1 MELIDS
7 WRKINLG
14 KSATLK
20 ARIGW
25 QGLTTAEYLS
35 SGNYFLVTGTDF
47 LNGFIDWNNCVH
59 VEKERYDQDKY
70 IQLQV
75 DDILVTKDGT
85 IGKVA
90 IVDKIVKPTTLN
102 SGVFVIRPL
111 GKSFY
116 PKYLY
121 YILRSGHFSD
131 FLSKLTAGSTINHL
145 YQKDFVHYTF
155 SAPSTLQEQKLIA
168 DTLSDTDTLIQNLK
182 TLISKK
188 KAIKLGAMQ
197 ELLSGK
203 KRLRG
208 FTDKWRI
215 KTIGDIGNVKMCKR
229 IFSYQTTDEGDVP
242 FYKIGTF
249 GKEANSFI
257 SKHLFNE
264 FKNKYS
270 YPKVGDIL
278 ISASGTIGR
287 TVVYDGETA
296 YFQDSNIVW
305 IANDESI
312 VTNNFLYYIYNS
324 MEFNTEGSTIKRLY
338 NNLLLNISFFCPSLQ
353 EQKAIAQILSDMDS
367 EIEALETQLQ
377 KTENLKQGMMQE
389 LLTGK
394 IRLVNSK
401 SQSIKKDIPAKI
413 QSKSETKTIPLA
425 AEPDIAYKTE
435 KSRNEHITDAVLI
448 GTMADAFGSDKFPL
462 TRFMYTK
469 VSYLVKRFK
478 EEEDN
483 GYLKKAAGPYKPK
496 TRYGGAEKIALEN
509 KYVKKHIS
517 NYKGKKYENFVAGE
531 NAAKAVEY
539 FKKWYGEN
547 ALQWIQQFKYTKRN
561 QLELWATVDMAM
573 QDLLLVNKLV
583 NFQTVKQLINDDKEW
598 RPKLKRPTF
607 SDENLKSAIV
617 KLNQLFS

>member
-35 SGNYFLVTGTDF
+35 SGDYFLVTGTDF

-155 SAPSTLQEQKLIA
+155 PAPSTLQEQKLIA

-413 QSKSETKTIPLA
+413 HSKSETKTIPLA
-425 AEPDIAYKTE
+425 AEPDVAYKTE

-509 KYVKKHIS
+509 KYVKKYIS
-517 NYKGKKYENFVAGE
+517 NYKGKKYENFVGGE

-573 QDLLLVNKLV
+573 QDLLLANKLV